1 MPHKTI
7 VSPVTKTRAEEL
19 NNQITTARTARR
31 SFLAR
36 ALGAG
41 ALAFGAVSTLGCGEE
56 ADRCDA
62 DIGIDTD
69 PTDRIGSG
77 RVDRCDSDGT
87 G

>member
-1 MPHKTI
+1 MFNQTDRRVGPLDASFFVTATLRATEEKMPHKTI

-56 ADRCDA
+56 ADR
-62 DIGIDTD
+62 
-69 PTDRIGSG
+69 
-77 RVDRCDSDGT
+77 
-87 G
+87 